1 MESICIDTVGLGQDG
16 INAFFIF
23 FFIIYKDSAIL
34 MWCFTGI
41 WLMLK
46 VNDTLHGIED
56 RASENRIDKKGGGK
70 R

>member
-1 MESICIDTVGLGQDG
+1 
-16 INAFFIF
+16 
-23 FFIIYKDSAIL
+23 